1 MVDLRP
7 SLHRST
13 PIPSCVYLSPL
24 LIEGYIYILYKR
36 AKPQNR
42 TEVSP
47 TTTECSTIELELPVL
62 ERMMCHV
69 LWRGGLE
76 PPVDINLTDLQ
87 SAALPI
93 RRTFTL
99 VYVPWRRLELLPQNL
114 QFCALPDEL
123 PRLCVTG
130 EIGTRT
136 LTPVMQTRDTSPYII
151 SPSSF

>member
-7 SLHRST
+7 SLHRRK
-13 PIPSCVYLSPL
+13 PIPSCVYLNPL
-24 LIEGYIYILYKR
+24 LIEVCVLILR

-99 VYVPWRRLELLPQNL
+99 INL
-114 QFCALPDEL
+114 CLGEDSNFSLRIFSSVLYLMSYRGFKD
-123 PRLCVTG
+123 G

-151 SPSSF
+151 SPSF